1 MEKARKKMGR
11 PLEYLSSSERRE
23 CIRYLDEIGFFQ
35 LKGSV
40 EMLAKAVNKSRYT
53 LYADLREVRKC

>member
-1 MEKARKKMGR
+1 MGR

-23 CIRYLDEIGFFQ
+23 CIKYLDEIGFFQ

-40 EMLAKAVNKSRYT
+40 ETLAKAVNKSRYT
-53 LYADLREVRKC
+53 LYADLREVRKG